1 MQSEQLRAAWDAIRD
16 AGAEQLPELIGQ
28 LESLKAQ
35 AWARLT
41 AQPAAVPQRDEL
53 LDVEQ
58 AAGRL
63 SVSKDYLYRNAK
75 SFPFTKRMGR
85 KLLFSSNGIDQY
97 LSRKR

>member
-1 MQSEQLRAAWDAIRD
+1 MQSEQLRAAWDVIRE
-16 AGAEQLPELIGQ
+16 AGTERLPALIGE

-41 AQPAAVPQRDEL
+41 AQPREAQQRDEL
-53 LDVEQ
+53 LDVER
-58 AAGRL
+58 AALRL
-63 SVSKDYLYRNAK
+63 SVSKDYLYRQAK
-75 SFPFTKRMGR
+75 SLPFTKRMGR